1 MHMQSNTS
9 GRTRTLLLSAGLL
22 ALAVCEPAFATG
34 PAAAS
39 KPWRLDDLLPERLS
53 ISADFRARYEYL
65 DEQFRITESGDEGI
79 VVLRTLVDTRFRITN
94 WLTVGAEFQDSRA
107 ELSDNALLTTGIV
120 NAAELLRAYGEVTL
134 PDLFGGRFESRFGR
148 ITLDVGS
155 RRLVARNR
163 FRNTLNAFT
172 GVGMQ
177 WSGEYGRELRA
188 FWLLPIQRLPFSQAA
203 LRDNEV
209 EFDHESLD
217 VQFWGL
223 FGAAKLPR
231 IGRGELFVYGLHES
245 DTAARPT
252 RNQRLYTPGWRI
264 LRKPAAGR
272 FDYQYEG
279 ALQAG
284 KSRWLPTGTQD
295 LHHFAFFQHVEVGF
309 SFDLPWSP
317 RVALQYD
324 YASGDKDP
332 TDDDN
337 ERFTTLYGA
346 RRFDFGPTGIYGPF
360 ARANI
365 NTPGIRLQLKPHAR
379 VTSFL
384 AYRAYWLASKK
395 DAWTTTGVQDP
406 SGNSGSFIGSQIE
419 LRLRFQPLPGNLI
432 LEAGYAHLFAG
443 GFIKKAPNA
452 SHRGDSN
459 YVYSQATLRF

>member
-134 PDLFGGRFESRFGR
+134 PDVFGGRFESRFGR

-188 FWLLPIQRLPFSQAA
+188 FWLLPIQRLPFAQDA
-203 LRDNEV
+203 LRNNEI

-231 IGRGELFVYGLHES
+231 IGAANSSSTGCTSPTPPRG
-245 DTAARPT
+245 RPAIGACT
-252 RNQRLYTPGWRI
+252 RRAGGSCASQQ
-264 LRKPAAGR
+264 PAASTTNTR
-272 FDYQYEG
+272 
-279 ALQAG
+279 ARSRPASHAG
-284 KSRWLPTGTQD
+284 CRP
-295 LHHFAFFQHVEVGF
+295 
-309 SFDLPWSP
+309 
-317 RVALQYD
+317 
-324 YASGDKDP
+324 
-332 TDDDN
+332 
-337 ERFTTLYGA
+337 A
-346 RRFDFGPTGIYGPF
+346 RRTSTISPSSSTSRSASASTCRGR
-360 ARANI
+360 RASHF
-365 NTPGIRLQLKPHAR
+365 NTTTRAATKIRLTTITSDSRLSTAR
-379 VTSFL
+379 GVSISGRPASTARSRARTS
-384 AYRAYWLASKK
+384 
-395 DAWTTTGVQDP
+395 
-406 SGNSGSFIGSQIE
+406 
-419 LRLRFQPLPGNLI
+419 
-432 LEAGYAHLFAG
+432 
-443 GFIKKAPNA
+443 
-452 SHRGDSN
+452 
-459 YVYSQATLRF
+459 TLRASACS

>member
-1 MHMQSNTS
+1 MQYNTS
-9 GRTRTLLLSAGLL
+9 GSTRTLLLSAGLL

-34 PAAAS
+34 PTGPRE
-39 KPWRLDDLLPERLS
+39 PWRLDDVLPDRLS
-53 ISADFRARYEYL
+53 VSVDFRARYEFL
-65 DEQFRITESGDEGI
+65 DEQFRITGPGDSQI
-79 VVLRTLVDTRFRITN
+79 VVLRTLVQTRLRLTD
-94 WLTVGAEFQDSRA
+94 WLTVGAELQDSRA
-107 ELSDNALLTTGIV
+107 ELTDSALLNTGIV

-134 PDLFGGRFESRFGR
+134 PDLFGGRLESRFGR
-148 ITLDVGS
+148 ITLNVGS
-155 RRLVARNR
+155 RRLIARNR

-172 GVGMQ
+172 GIDVE
-177 WSGEYGRELRA
+177 WSGDHGRKLRA
-188 FWLLPIQRLPFSQAA
+188 FWLLPIQRLPFEPDAM
-203 LRDNEV
+203 RDNEV
-209 EFDHESLD
+209 EFDDESLD

-223 FGAAKLPR
+223 FGAADLPK
-231 IGRGELFVYGLHES
+231 IGSGELFVYGLHEDDRAS
-245 DTAARPT
+245 RPT
-252 RNQRLYTPGWRI
+252 RNRRLYTPGWRI
-264 LRKPAAGR
+264 LRKPAPGR

-279 ALQAG
+279 AIQIG
-284 KSRWLPTGTQD
+284 ESRWTIFGIRD
-295 LHHFAFFQHVEVGF
+295 LDHFAFFQHVEIGY

-395 DAWTTTGVQDP
+395 DAWTTTGVRDP
-406 SGNSGSFIGSQIE
+406 TGKSGSFIGSQIE
-419 LRLRFQPLPGNLI
+419 LRVRFQPLPGNLM

-443 GFIKKAPNA
+443 VFIEKAPNA
-452 SHRGDSN
+452 THRGDSN
-459 YVYSQATLRF
+459 YVYTQATLRF